1 MIFKYFDN
9 FSLDEPLKSSSLTF
23 EELPNLRLYI
33 LVYDANHLT
42 GLLEVKKLLPDFL
55 EWMRTVKQL
64 IT

>member
-9 FSLDEPLKSSSLTF
+9 FSLDEPLKRSSLTF
-23 EELPNLRLYI
+23 EVRLRLCI
-33 LVYDANHLT
+33 LVYDVSHLT
-42 GLLEVKKLLPDFL
+42 RLLEVEKLLPDFQ